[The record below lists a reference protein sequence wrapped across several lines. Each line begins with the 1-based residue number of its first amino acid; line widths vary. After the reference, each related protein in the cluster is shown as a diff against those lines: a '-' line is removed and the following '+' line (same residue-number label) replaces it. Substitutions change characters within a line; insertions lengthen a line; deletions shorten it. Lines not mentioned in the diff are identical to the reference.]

1 MTALTTTRPQ
11 SPLCAAA
18 APRYAVIPTDVCPP
32 TGLYATNELPLLAA
46 ATWVAP
52 EAGVT
57 TFWKSL
63 FRVVTPAISGWPEL
77 CAPRV
82 KASKARSVE

>member
-1 MTALTTTRPQ
+1 
-11 SPLCAAA
+11 
-18 APRYAVIPTDVCPP
+18 VCPL
-32 TGLYATNELPLLAA
+32 TGLYPTSELPLLAA

-52 EAGVT
+52 AAGET

-77 CAPRV
+77 CAP
-82 KASKARSVE
+82 SVNAPKTKLVE